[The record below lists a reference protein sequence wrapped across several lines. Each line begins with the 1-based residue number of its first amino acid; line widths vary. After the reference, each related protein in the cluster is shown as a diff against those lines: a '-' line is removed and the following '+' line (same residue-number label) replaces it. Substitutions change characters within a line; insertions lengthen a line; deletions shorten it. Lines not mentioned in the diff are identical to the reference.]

1 MELKSNAE
9 RFLDAYAQLET
20 KMASLAKETRYVP
33 FSQLLS
39 RLAPH
44 NRIIANNQE
53 ELREY
58 SELRN
63 ALVHMRGV
71 KQEIIAQPCDSVVEN
86 IERIADMDIPI
97 MTKEI
102 LQKYLHGDNVIV
114 TSACV
119 SGVLSEILLS
129 RKKYKNKL
137 ILLRKK
143 WMIITAR
150 MIQVI

>member
-53 ELREY
+53 ELRE
-58 SELRN
+58 
-63 ALVHMRGV
+63 
-71 KQEIIAQPCDSVVEN
+71 
-86 IERIADMDIPI
+86 
-97 MTKEI
+97 
-102 LQKYLHGDNVIV
+102 
-114 TSACV
+114 
-119 SGVLSEILLS
+119 
-129 RKKYKNKL
+129 
-137 ILLRKK
+137 
-143 WMIITAR
+143 
-150 MIQVI
+150 